1 MSIAD
6 LKAIAKNK
14 GIAYYNNM
22 NKTQLVTAIT
32 DPTQA
37 AAMSNQVKTRLAANA
52 AARKAGQTVPQASMP
67 KGVEAASDIFKD
79 LSKVPTAKAGVP
91 VASDKG
97 SVEGLGLTARR
108 MNIGGTEYYEVSG
121 KLTQGTWSSTWN
133 AIKGRS
139 TSGYLDFEESD
150 PALALFS
157 KGNTINLQG
166 RVGVKSRIVVDGQ
179 NTFEI
184 YTNEG
189 AKDFYSWQGFFRV
202 RVPVSADGAVDA
214 AEMSRMLK
222 GVGLDDLLTT
232 PTAEAERTVIKSR
245 LIWQNAPSRVSEFQG
260 LTGQA
265 LEDKLDDI
273 IKDIGISD
281 SRIAGVQLRK
291 VCEGYAT
298 YYDPETVKAMKQAGA
313 EYVWSGVRSSDSV
326 VGIVKTGGMS
336 STNRRCITGN
346 RITGS
351 SPESDMGTGG
361 ADSVF
366 TRLGVKTGGVRFNN
380 SYCGGPYR
388 IIFDVGELGRTD
400 WYAHTSDS
408 FGTTS
413 PTRMAQRLTP
423 VDFVKQM
430 KQSYKSDNEIM
441 FRQGIPVSSFTGI
454 VCEDTAHRAELIQKF
469 QAQGIQ
475 EINGIP
481 LAKFVKVGNTI

>member
-1 MSIAD
+1 M
-6 LKAIAKNK
+6 
-14 GIAYYNNM
+14 
-22 NKTQLVTAIT
+22 
-32 DPTQA
+32 
-37 AAMSNQVKTRLAANA
+37 
-52 AARKAGQTVPQASMP
+52 
-67 KGVEAASDIFKD
+67 
-79 LSKVPTAKAGVP
+79 
-91 VASDKG
+91 
-97 SVEGLGLTARR
+97 
-108 MNIGGTEYYEVSG
+108 
-121 KLTQGTWSSTWN
+121 
-133 AIKGRS
+133 
-139 TSGYLDFEESD
+139 
-150 PALALFS
+150 
-157 KGNTINLQG
+157 
-166 RVGVKSRIVVDGQ
+166 
-179 NTFEI
+179 
-184 YTNEG
+184 
-189 AKDFYSWQGFFRV
+189 
-202 RVPVSADGAVDA
+202 
-214 AEMSRMLK
+214 
-222 GVGLDDLLTT
+222 
-232 PTAEAERTVIKSR
+232 
-245 LIWQNAPSRVSEFQG
+245 
-260 LTGQA
+260 
-265 LEDKLDDI
+265 EDKLDDI